1 MPGAATDGHL
11 SKVQDMLH
19 TQQPTRPVYVY
30 EIPASLGLESPK
42 SVSLREL
49 TANEELDAAKRA
61 RGDAFKTANELV
73 KSALIEVDEKPV
85 NLGDGSADIAWNQ
98 MPAKVRNLVLD
109 AYQEIHVPPQG
120 ASQDFRK
127 SRKVRVS

>member
-1 MPGAATDGHL
+1 MQPGTDGHQ
-11 SKVQDMLH
+11 SKVQELLH
-19 TQQPTRPVYVY
+19 PQHAARPVYIY
-30 EIPASLGLESPK
+30 TIPESLGLESPK

-73 KSALIEVDEKPV
+73 KSSLIEVDEKPV
-85 NLGDGSADIAWNQ
+85 SIGDGSADIAWNQ

-120 ASQDFRK
+120 ASSDFRK